1 MANMTQIHDS
11 GSQDRAGHI
20 SLGRQFALGFLYW
33 LFFLLVLEPDNV
45 VRALRMGSGLLWS
58 QEVMRIA
65 GASLLGASVTP
76 LLFTLVRRFP
86 LEGKD
91 GWRNG
96 AVQAVGAMALAAILI
111 AASCI
116 LAALFLV
123 SEHRPLLRALGEE
136 FVANWP
142 LLVFG
147 LAGLIAIV
155 HALRFF
161 ALSRARERLAVTP
174 DPGAEYLT
182 RVPVKARGTQSFVE
196 LNDVAW
202 IEAQG
207 NYLALHTGDATHLIR
222 ESLSSFE
229 TKLDPKR
236 FARIHRRTIV
246 AIARVRE
253 IEALGAGDALLRLD
267 DSTELRLSR
276 SYREGLL
283 LLGQRAAS

>member
-1 MANMTQIHDS
+1 MADMTQIHDG
-11 GSQDRAGHI
+11 GSPDRAGHI
-20 SLGRQFALGFLYW
+20 PLARQLALGFLYW
-33 LFFLLVLEPDNV
+33 LFFLLMLEPDNV
-45 VRALRMGSGLLWS
+45 VRALRAGGGLFWS
-58 QEVMRIA
+58 QEIIRIA

-76 LLFTLVRRFP
+76 LLFALVRRFP
-86 LEGKD
+86 LEGKN

-96 AVQAVGAMALAAILI
+96 AIQAAGAIALGAALI
-111 AASCI
+111 ALSCV
-116 LAALFLV
+116 LAALVLA

-142 LLVFG
+142 LVVFG

-161 ALSRARERLAVTP
+161 ALVRTRERIAVAP
-174 DPGAEYLT
+174 DPGAAYLT

-207 NYLALHTGDATHLIR
+207 NYLALHASGATHLIR
-222 ESLSSFE
+222 ESLTSFE

-267 DSTELRLSR
+267 DGTELRLSR
-276 SYREGLL
+276 SFRESLVSL
-283 LLGQRAAS
+283 RERAAS